1 MKPRNR
7 RLLLPV
13 LLSLLAA
20 CTFERTPL
28 AAAPSLETEAI
39 DRIVVLPVIDAR
51 PSPFEQVQVARN
63 VGDSMVKFLRER
75 GYVALSAEEFG
86 ERPAEP
92 LDLRL
97 ATAEQLLPLAPADAA
112 WFIVVQVE
120 RLEAKRDENGQVYE
134 ARLAAA
140 LVDRARAAVP
150 WRDVA
155 VSSSNLSGM
164 LSVLTRG
171 TVQYEA
177 AINASRALV
186 ESLPDRSPKR
196 RRKR

>member
-1 MKPRNR
+1 MKPRTR

-28 AAAPSLETEAI
+28 AVAPSLETEAI
-39 DRIVVLPVIDAR
+39 DRILVLPVIDAR

-140 LVDRARAAVP
+140 LVDRARVAVP

-155 VSSSNLSGM
+155 ISSSNLSGM

-186 ESLPDRSPKR
+186 ESLPDRSPKG